1 MEEIP
6 FPPEYQEQIANW
18 LREVKFR
25 RRVFG
30 GVDETHVWTK
40 IRELNDIY
48 QQALSAERM
57 RYDALLAEHETGKG
71 CDRV

>member
-6 FPPEYQEQIANW
+6 FPPEHQQQIERW

-25 RRVFG
+25 KRIIG

-48 QQALSAERM
+48 QEALIAERA
-57 RYDALLAEHETGKG
+57 RCDALLAEQKRGV
-71 CDRV
+71 DDA